1 MTITTLASGS
11 SGNCI
16 LVSHGATHLLV
27 DAGISCRRI
36 KNALADLGLTPGE
49 LTAVL
54 ITHEHSDHISGL
66 ATLFKQYHL
75 PVWCSAGTG
84 RQLAY
89 RIAFL
94 EEVLHTFAPGDTF
107 PLGNLTV
114 TSFATSHD
122 AADSVGYTFTDGV
135 RKAAIV
141 TDLGVVTPVVEDC
154 VRGSDLLV
162 AEANHDPGMLMDGP
176 YPPYLKQRILGARGH
191 LSNAACAELARHSG
205 ARTVVLAHLSAENNR
220 PSLALET
227 VRAGL
232 GGDVT
237 VEVAPRSETGRR
249 YVVN

>member
-36 KNALADLGLTPGE
+36 KNALAALGLTPGE
-49 LTAVL
+49 LTAIL

-75 PVWCSAGTG
+75 SVWCSKGTG

-94 EEVLHTFAPGDTF
+94 EEVLHTFEPGEAF
-107 PLGNLTV
+107 QLGNLTV

-154 VRGSDLLV
+154 VRGADLLV

-176 YPPYLKQRILGARGH
+176 YPPYLKQRILGERGH
-191 LSNAACAELARHSG
+191 LSNAACAQLARGSG
-205 ARTVVLAHLSAENNR
+205 AKTVVLAHLSAENNC
-220 PSLALET
+220 PALALET
-227 VRAGL
+227 VRAHL
-232 GGDVT
+232 GEDVT
-237 VEVAPRSETGRR
+237 VEVAPRSETGRK
-249 YVVN
+249 YILE

>member
-1 MTITTLASGS
+1 MVVTTLASGS

-36 KNALADLGLTPGE
+36 KNALAGLGLTPGE
-49 LTAVL
+49 LTAIL

-66 ATLFKQYHL
+66 ATLFKQFHL

-94 EEVLHTFAPGDTF
+94 EEVLHTFTPGDTF

-191 LSNAACAELARHSG
+191 LSNAACADLARHSG
-205 ARTVVLAHLSAENNR
+205 AKTVVLAHLSAENNR

-227 VRAGL
+227 VRSNL
-232 GGDVT
+232 SEDVT
-237 VEVAPRSETGRR
+237 VEVAPRSETGRK